1 MTYLQTTN
9 YTAIVFGGIGT
20 SHMGMEQAL
29 QRIAP
34 VSLADRVTEQIR
46 SAIVLGQLAPG
57 EKLTETVLATQ
68 LGVSR
73 SPVREALS
81 RLEVMG
87 LVKSSTN
94 YSACV
99 WSPTEQDAEEIY
111 CLRATL
117 EIYASERALPH
128 LTQEDFEQ
136 LEQEIRKQESLIKL
150 LDYVALVNSDRMFHE
165 LVVLKANSSRLL
177 AFWDQLIS
185 QWEVLTVR
193 RWRFDADRIM
203 GRVLEDHRAILEA
216 LRARDI
222 ALLTQLH
229 RRINAE
235 ICLETKELLR
245 RQNESVSQAETQ
257 SEVSAEQQL

>member
-1 MTYLQTTN
+1 M
-9 YTAIVFGGIGT
+9 GI
-20 SHMGMEQAL
+20 EQVL
-29 QRIAP
+29 RRIEL

-111 CLRATL
+111 CLKAAL
-117 EIYASERALPH
+117 EIYACERALPN

-136 LEQEIRKQESLIKL
+136 LEQEISKQESLIKL
-150 LDYVALVNSDRMFHE
+150 LDYVALVNSDRSFHE
-165 LVVLKANSSRLL
+165 LVVLRANSSRLL

-185 QWEVLTVR
+185 QWEVLTMR
-193 RWRFDADRIM
+193 RWRFDAERIM
-203 GRVLEDHRAILEA
+203 SRLLADHRAILEA
-216 LRARDI
+216 LKARDLP
-222 ALLTQLH
+222 LLTQIH

-235 ICLETKELLR
+235 TCLETKELLR
-245 RQNESVSQAETQ
+245 RQRERTPQAEIK
-257 SEVSAEQQL
+257 SEAGAGQQP